1 MKPFEEFYNDLV
13 SDDLWFDS
21 MAMIHRG
28 KSVRQAAQLIYG
40 EVLSDPEKYKF
51 YTVQEFRK
59 YVHNKLSYLKP
70 EPVKV
75 VQNWQEIPNS
85 DSPLPAPLPSTPE
98 EKAETDKLIAEYLK
112 QLGSASKEVPKLTRE
127 EIEREGQ
134 VRPGAYS
141 NFAATR
147 ARATPMSVVKQLRLH
162 NDWIKECFDPHTGNP
177 NENWLEER
185 EWLKLRDL

>member
-51 YTVQEFRK
+51 YSVQEFRK
-59 YVHNKLSYLKP
+59 YVHNKLTYLKP

-85 DSPLPAPLPSTPE
+85 DSPLPAPSTPE

-112 QLGSASKEVPKLTRE
+112 QLETACRPVPPMDKRQ
-127 EIEREGQ
+127 IEREGQ
-134 VRPGAYS
+134 VRPL
-141 NFAATR
+141 ATKVR
-147 ARATPMSVVKQLRLH
+147 PTPASIVKQLQLH
-162 NDWIKECFDPHTGNP
+162 NEWIRECFDPHTGKP
-177 NENWLEER
+177 NENWVEEN